1 MLQHALTDTMHEH
14 HANPTAL
21 PAYLTKKQLIAD
33 PTTAGSRRGRLWE
46 LPHQYHCPIVGVC
59 LPLDLLRKL
68 VNKAMTGKGMA
79 DDFEVH
85 VAAVSECV
93 LRNRLS
99 ELLQLELESRYR
111 CEIQSFKLAK
121 TTEALFDRWVLAVNQ
136 GEVPGAFWAALTH
149 PRCDASMQEVLCRDM
164 HMLQHQ
170 AGASARVDVAKFNAI
185 IKENGVLAREL
196 GKAQERSSRLL
207 AEKASEIE
215 LLGKQ
220 MVQLRA
226 DNLTKESQAAFL
238 AEDLESLKASIPQF
252 DAVSRAQK
260 KMEQMAARHTDLE
273 LQNAAL
279 KERAA
284 SLSRIIDA
292 QKNQPVNPTDIAL
305 AASAAMPVAT
315 VRLHLHQKTVLC
327 VGGRS
332 GNVANY
338 RDVIEQVG
346 GRFAHHDGG
355 QEDNAN
361 ILDASLA
368 AADLVICQ
376 TGCIS
381 HNAYWRV
388 KDFCK
393 RTGKRC
399 VFVENPSASSLA
411 RGLEQMALDASAAL
425 A

>member
-1 MLQHALTDTMHEH
+1 MCEHDT
-14 HANPTAL
+14 NPPPL
-21 PAYLTKKQLIAD
+21 PAYLTKKQLAAD
-33 PTTAGSRRGRLWE
+33 PAPVSGSRRRRLWD

-59 LPLDLLRKL
+59 LPLDTLRKL
-68 VNKAMTGKGMA
+68 VNKAMTGKAMA
-79 DDFEVH
+79 DDYEVH

-99 ELLQLELESRYR
+99 ELLQLELESRYLSD
-111 CEIQSFKLAK
+111 IQSFKLAK
-121 TTEALFDRWVLAVNQ
+121 TAEALFDRWVLAVDQ
-136 GEVPGAFWAALTH
+136 GDVPGAFWAALTH

-170 AGASARVDVAKFNAI
+170 AGASARVDLAKFNGV
-185 IKENGVLAREL
+185 IKENGVLTREL
-196 GKAQERSSRLL
+196 GKVQERSTRLL

-226 DNLTKESQAAFL
+226 DNLSKESLAAFL
-238 AEDLESLKASIPQF
+238 TQDLESMRASIPEF
-252 DAVSRAQK
+252 DALGRSQK
-260 KMEQMAARHTDLE
+260 KIEQMTARQADLE
-273 LQNAAL
+273 QQNAAL
-279 KERAA
+279 KERVA
-284 SLSRIIDA
+284 SLSRIVET
-292 QKNQPVNPTDIAL
+292 QKNQPANTSATL
-305 AASAAMPVAT
+305 AAEVPASSAMPFAT
-315 VRLHLHQKTVLC
+315 VKLHLNQKTVLC

-338 RDVIEQVG
+338 RDVIERVG

-411 RGLEQMALDASAAL
+411 RGLEQMAEEVSATSA
-425 A
+425 